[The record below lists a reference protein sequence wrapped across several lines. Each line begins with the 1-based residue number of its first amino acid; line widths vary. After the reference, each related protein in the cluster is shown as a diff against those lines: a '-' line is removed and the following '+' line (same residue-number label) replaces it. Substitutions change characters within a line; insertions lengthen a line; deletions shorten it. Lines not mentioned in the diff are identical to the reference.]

1 MIFVFGLS
9 YKTAPVEV
17 RERLAQLENERLF
30 ALFREREDIREAVFL
45 STCNRVELYLDG
57 PDDEHSTFY
66 HRLFE
71 DLLSL
76 VQSDP
81 DPELRN
87 HFYEK
92 SGVDAVRHI
101 FRVASSLESM
111 VVGEPQILG
120 QVKEAYEA
128 ASATGMLRG
137 NLRRCVERAISSAKR
152 VRTETS
158 LGEGLV
164 SVSSVAVD
172 VAKSVFGD
180 LKGKTVLL
188 LGAGE
193 MGEAAARSL
202 GKNAKAIRICNRNEE
217 RGQKLAREVGGTYAP
232 WSALE
237 AELTIADVVVAS
249 TGSTTYI
256 VTEGMVRRIARAR
269 RGKTLVLVDISVPRN
284 IEPSVNDIDNVYLFD
299 IDDLEKQVAAGL
311 AGRSAEVT
319 KAAKI
324 LETEIIEYETWSKSR
339 GAKPVIVALRAKVR
353 ATFLSEL
360 ERMFASRLKHLSEG
374 DRAVLE
380 QMLESAINKHL
391 HPAIQT
397 LKSDPTGS
405 DLSVAV
411 RRVFDLPDLELPPDS
426 TDSIPP
432 EARPDEAARKIH

>member
-1 MIFVFGLS
+1 
-9 YKTAPVEV
+9 
-17 RERLAQLENERLF
+17 
-30 ALFREREDIREAVFL
+30 
-45 STCNRVELYLDG
+45 
-57 PDDEHSTFY
+57 
-66 HRLFE
+66 
-71 DLLSL
+71 
-76 VQSDP
+76 
-81 DPELRN
+81 
-87 HFYEK
+87 
-92 SGVDAVRHI
+92 
-101 FRVASSLESM
+101 M

-217 RGQKLAREVGGTYAP
+217 RGQKLAREVGGTYAR

-299 IDDLEKQVAAGL
+299 IDDSKKQVAAGL
-311 AGRSAEVT
+311 AGR
-319 KAAKI
+319 KAQRSPRPRRF
-324 LETEIIEYETWSKSR
+324 WRPKSSSMRHGRNPVERNQSSWPFAQKFAQPSSLNSNACSLR
-339 GAKPVIVALRAKVR
+339 G
-353 ATFLSEL
+353 
-360 ERMFASRLKHLSEG
+360 
-374 DRAVLE
+374 
-380 QMLESAINKHL
+380 
-391 HPAIQT
+391 
-397 LKSDPTGS
+397 
-405 DLSVAV
+405 
-411 RRVFDLPDLELPPDS
+411 
-426 TDSIPP
+426 
-432 EARPDEAARKIH
+432 